1 MRTSVR
7 GLLVS
12 LALTAVLAVAAL
24 PGAGQAQKDKDK
36 DKDTK
41 AVATFELYK
50 DSANE
55 FRFRFKDDDGEL
67 LATSGKGYK
76 SKADCQK
83 VIDAIKSSAAKAK
96 VDDQTK

>member
-1 MRTSVR
+1 MKTSVR
-7 GLLVS
+7 SLLVALG
-12 LALTAVLAVAAL
+12 LAAVLAAAAL
-24 PGAGQAQKDKDK
+24 PVAGQQKDKDK

-55 FRFRFKDDDGEL
+55 FRFRLKDDAGEL

-76 SKADCQK
+76 TKADCQG
-83 VIDAIKSSAAKAK
+83 VIDAIKSGAAKAK

>member
-1 MRTSVR
+1 MKTSVR

-12 LALTAVLAVAAL
+12 LGLAAVLAAAAL
-24 PGAGQAQKDKDK
+24 PVAGQQKDK

-55 FRFRFKDDDGEL
+55 FRFRLKNDDGEL

-76 SKADCQK
+76 TKADCQG

-96 VDDQTK
+96 VDDQTE